1 MFDDDFDID
10 DGVYAVP
17 SHYKVKVRAL
27 LEFCKSKNV
36 DVEDLTEEEIK
47 QFVVYKKNP
56 LLEDD

>member
-1 MFDDDFDID
+1 MFDDDLDID

-27 LEFCKSKNV
+27 QEYCKSKNV

>member
-1 MFDDDFDID
+1 MFD

-27 LEFCKSKNV
+27 LEYCKSKNV